1 MRTWVGDRIDDGT
14 TAVFA
19 FDRPPRP
26 SLEEVGDMLH
36 ELRQLTENPV
46 PDPQWAR
53 EVGDALHG
61 LRQLSDNAAPDLR
74 WLREV
79 GETLHVLRDLSGSPV
94 ADPQWVQDVLARKQ
108 QLLERIE
115 ASESPVPVLVPIHPP
130 SADRRID
137 WGDDGPAATALAH
150 ALLTDAVGD
159 PPPDPVATRFA
170 TEVIAFLPKERF
182 RLDAADIH
190 EWLLHAGLAV
200 EAELAAHRGGL
211 DPDRPALHVV
221 ASADAPTGEPTAG
234 GATDPATASALVAAC
249 EQAWTDIQRHHP
261 DVPHAVVVLGSGV
274 ERGRLVKLGHWWG
287 GRWLADGEVRGE
299 VLLAG
304 EALHLPAEQVFE
316 VLLHEA
322 AHGLNASKGIKDA
335 SRGGR
340 YHNKRFRA
348 TAELVGLDVAA
359 MPPYGWART
368 TLTADTVGKYQ
379 EAIDRLGD
387 AMRIARSIERP
398 AALGSEETEAGG
410 VGASDDGARSGEEA
424 GSRRSGAAVCGCGRR
439 MRMAPS
445 VLAAGPVLCGLCG
458 SEFEVG
464 RHISAGT
471 EKSAPAAVQ
480 NDVVD
485 HTFLARRQDIIAR
498 ERVPEARLAAFLS
511 AAREVGISAH
521 PAVAVLAHRHD
532 LLAGQQG
539 PTDADA
545 PALALSPVQ
554 REGLIELALAGDK
567 PGDWAIVSWYQALG
581 TEHEQPMPAGTLED
595 AGRRRNLARAM
606 LKADGTLDGPGVE
619 VLGREFLA
627 GDHVVVG
634 PNGIPSH
641 ELDAGIPG
649 TVEEVDPAGQ
659 WLEVDFPTAGQYR
672 FAVDG
677 REAAALAYGYA
688 DVIPGLDRVDLRTLD
703 LHPPIEAEPVPVEP
717 VPTVPLPEIDL

>member
-26 SLEEVGDMLH
+26 SLDEVAEMLH
-36 ELRQLTENPV
+36 ELRQLSEHPV
-46 PDPQWAR
+46 PDPRWAR
-53 EVGDALHG
+53 EVGDALHDLRG
-61 LRQLSDNAAPDLR
+61 LSENTVPDLR

-79 GETLHVLRDLSGSPV
+79 GETLHVLRQLSGNPV
-94 ADPQWVQDVLARKQ
+94 ADPEWVRDVLARKQ
-108 QLLERIE
+108 QLLEGIE
-115 ASESPVPVLVPIHPP
+115 ASEGPVPMVVPIHPP
-130 SADRRID
+130 SADRRFD
-137 WGDDGPAATALAH
+137 WGDDNPAATTLAD

-159 PPPDPVATRFA
+159 SPPDPVAARFA
-170 TEVIAFLPKERF
+170 AEVIAFLPKERF

-211 DPDRPALHVV
+211 DPDRPALRVI
-221 ASADAPTGEPTAG
+221 ASDEAPTGEPTAG

-249 EQAWTDIQRHHP
+249 EQAWADIQRHHP
-261 DVPHAVVVLGSGV
+261 DVPHAVVVLGSGI

-322 AHGLNASKGIKDA
+322 AHGLNASRGIKDA

-368 TLTADTVGKYQ
+368 TLTADTVEKYQ

-387 AMRIARSIERP
+387 AMRIARATERP
-398 AALGSEETEAGG
+398 VALSGEEAEAAGIG
-410 VGASDDGARSGEEA
+410 VSGDGERPGEEA

-458 SEFEVG
+458 HEFEVG
-464 RHISAGT
+464 RQVSAGT
-471 EKSAPAAVQ
+471 EQTAPAAEP

-485 HTFLARRQDIIAR
+485 HSFLTRRQEIIAR
-498 ERVPEARLAAFLS
+498 ERMPEAGLAAFLS

-521 PAVAVLAHRHD
+521 PAVAALAHRHA
-532 LLAGQQG
+532 LLAGQDG
-539 PTDADA
+539 A
-545 PALALSPVQ
+545 PDGEASALALTPMQ

-567 PGDWAIVSWYQALG
+567 PGDWADVSWYQALG
-581 TEHEQPMPAGTLED
+581 TEHEQPMPAGTLDE

-606 LKADGTLDGPGVE
+606 LKADGTL
-619 VLGREFLA
+619 
-627 GDHVVVG
+627 
-634 PNGIPSH
+634 
-641 ELDAGIPG
+641 
-649 TVEEVDPAGQ
+649 
-659 WLEVDFPTAGQYR
+659 
-672 FAVDG
+672 
-677 REAAALAYGYA
+677 
-688 DVIPGLDRVDLRTLD
+688 
-703 LHPPIEAEPVPVEP
+703 
-717 VPTVPLPEIDL
+717 